1 MNAIE
6 QRLLRT
12 VAAEFGVP
20 VTKVDLDTD
29 LIEDLGMTDTTGG
42 DLIAALVEEFDFKI
56 ADEKI
61 EDFLTVQ
68 DILDF
73 LEEELK
79 A

>member
-12 VAAEFGVP
+12 VAVEFGVP
-20 VTKVDLDTD
+20 ITKVDLDTD
-29 LIEDLGMTDTTGG
+29 LIEDLGMTDATGG
-42 DLIAALVEEFDFKI
+42 DLIAALAEEFDLKI
-56 ADEKI
+56 EDEKI